1 MLDFLGGAASYIVP
15 FLLVLTA
22 VVTIHELGHYWA
34 ARSFG
39 VKIDQFSIGF
49 GRAIARWTDKRG
61 VEWRIGW
68 LPLGGYVSFA
78 GDDNAASMPDP
89 AALARF
95 RTEVRAREGAG
106 AESRYFHFKPVW
118 QKAVVVAA
126 GPVANFILSIAIF
139 AVLLGTLGE
148 VRVPPRVSAVAAG
161 SPAERAGFQP
171 GDVIVSAL
179 GRRTENFTDVERI
192 VILRAGEPIPFVVE
206 RDGRRVALTG
216 TPERRVIR
224 DPISNTEQEVGRLGI
239 QGPGRSEMTRH
250 RLPPLQ
256 ALGGGVRETWQVLET
271 SLTYLGRI
279 FSGRES
285 GDQLSGPLGIA
296 KASGDIAAAGAE
308 SGRTVEQKVLGS
320 LLGMVGLTAI
330 LSVGIG
336 FLNLLPIP
344 VLDGGHLAFY
354 AYEAVARRPV
364 SARLQ
369 AASYRLGFAML
380 ITLMLFVTWNDLQRL
395 RVFQFLGGLFS

>member
-1 MLDFLGGAASYIVP
+1 
-15 FLLVLTA
+15 
-22 VVTIHELGHYWA
+22 
-34 ARSFG
+34 
-39 VKIDQFSIGF
+39 
-49 GRAIARWTDKRG
+49 
-61 VEWRIGW
+61 
-68 LPLGGYVSFA
+68 
-78 GDDNAASMPDP
+78 
-89 AALARF
+89 
-95 RTEVRAREGAG
+95 
-106 AESRYFHFKPVW
+106 
-118 QKAVVVAA
+118 
-126 GPVANFILSIAIF
+126 
-139 AVLLGTLGE
+139 
-148 VRVPPRVSAVAAG
+148 
-161 SPAERAGFQP
+161 
-171 GDVIVSAL
+171 
-179 GRRTENFTDVERI
+179 
-192 VILRAGEPIPFVVE
+192 
-206 RDGRRVALTG
+206 
-216 TPERRVIR
+216 
-224 DPISNTEQEVGRLGI
+224 
-239 QGPGRSEMTRH
+239 
-250 RLPPLQ
+250 
-256 ALGGGVRETWQVLET
+256 VLET